1 MSRIVITRTID
12 APADFVFETV
22 ADIEKFADVIPEIV
36 SVDFLTEQ
44 RTGVGT
50 RFRETRL
57 IRGRKSST
65 DLEVKEFEAHRRIRL
80 VADSHGTIWDT
91 VFVVS
96 ESGGRTTLEMTM
108 EATPH
113 RLLTRLLNPLMRKAI
128 RAAIEKDMDAVQ
140 NYCEVEEDQ

>member
-57 IRGRKSST
+57 IRSRKSST

-108 EATPH
+108 EATPY
-113 RLLTRLLNPLMRKAI
+113 RLLARLLNPLMRKAI